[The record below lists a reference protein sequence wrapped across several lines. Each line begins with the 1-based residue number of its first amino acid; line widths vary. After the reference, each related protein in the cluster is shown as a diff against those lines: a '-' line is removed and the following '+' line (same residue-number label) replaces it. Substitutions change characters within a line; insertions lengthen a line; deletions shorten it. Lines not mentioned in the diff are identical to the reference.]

1 MLIMHFSPSRL
12 AVTLVNVNTVNST
25 LYRRTKKFRQIV
37 WLGKKT
43 GSSCRSLR
51 TARGS
56 VALAASSGGAVPLNL
71 ILAVESYF

>member
-1 MLIMHFSPSRL
+1 MLMMHFSPSTL
-12 AVTLVNVNTVNST
+12 AVTLVNVKTVNST

-51 TARGS
+51 IACGS
-56 VALAASSGGAVPLNL
+56 VATGCLFGGAVPLNF
-71 ILAVESYF
+71 IFAVESYF